1 MPIYV
6 TFLKFT
12 DQGVRSWLSMRI
24 ARGPGQETFAKIA
37 SISAAVKVRIVWI
50 VTWPA
55 SPCSRPM
62 PFLSFRPA
70 LPRQPLRR
78 VAPRAVFN
86 SIA

>member
-6 TFLKFT
+6 TLLKFT

-50 VTWPA
+50 VTCPA